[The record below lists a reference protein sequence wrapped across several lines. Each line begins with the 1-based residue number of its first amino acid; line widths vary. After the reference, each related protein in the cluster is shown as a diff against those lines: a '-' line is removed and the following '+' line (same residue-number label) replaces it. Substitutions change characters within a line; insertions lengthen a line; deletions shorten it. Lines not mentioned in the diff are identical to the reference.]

1 MVSRLKDTELGKA
14 VPRARVLTGR
24 GAGGAQ
30 MLAAVKTVASMCHCQ
45 LELFNAFIDYV
56 TCT

>member
-14 VPRARVLTGR
+14 VPRARVL
-24 GAGGAQ
+24 AQ